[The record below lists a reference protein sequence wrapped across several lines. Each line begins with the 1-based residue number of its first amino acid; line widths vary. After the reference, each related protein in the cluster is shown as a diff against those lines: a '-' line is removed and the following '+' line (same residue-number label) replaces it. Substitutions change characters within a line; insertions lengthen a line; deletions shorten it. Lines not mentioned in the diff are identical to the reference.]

1 MIELAKG
8 FPDYV
13 IGLIGKGR
21 VTRNDY
27 LEIVVPAIEAARKHH
42 ARLRL
47 FYDLGEQFS
56 EIDFGAEWEDLKLG
70 IEHYFVWDRVAV
82 VTDVAWIRHLVGALR
97 FLMPAQMRV
106 FANAQVAEARTWIV
120 LT

>member
-13 IGLIGKGR
+13 VGFIARGR

-27 LEIVVPAIEAARKHH
+27 LEQVLPAVEAALKRH
-42 ARLRL
+42 AKLRL
-47 FYDLGEQFS
+47 YYELGQQFS
-56 EIDFGAEWEDLKLG
+56 EIDLGAEWEDLKLG
-70 IEHYFVWDRVAV
+70 IEHFSAWERVAV

-97 FLMPAQMRV
+97 FLMPAQVRV
-106 FANAQVAEARTWIV
+106 FATAQTAEARAWIV
-120 LT
+120 A